1 MELIPLAVGAA
12 NAHQEFTLQLGGNYL
27 DFTLNYISYTDNPAW
42 SMDIYRDGSPLV
54 LGAMLEPGCD
64 VIDGYGAGIGR
75 LVFTGKP
82 VTLDNL
88 GIDNALTWVEDVE

>member
-1 MELIPLAVGAA
+1 MEVIPLSAGAA
-12 NAHQEFTLQLGGNYL
+12 NAHQEFTLPLGDSYL
-27 DFTLNYISYTDNPAW
+27 DFIVNYASYTDTPAW

-54 LGAMLEPGCD
+54 RGAMLEPGGD
-64 VIDGYGAGIGR
+64 VIESYRAGIGR

-88 GIDNALTWVEDVE
+88 GIDNALVWVEDVE